1 MNERR
6 TKIFHVD
13 DGGCAARAAQII
25 LESPALKAQHQLVAG
40 LTHTS
45 VSMPRC
51 GALDPREVEFEWR
64 WAMASPQPSVGSW
77 YRLEGGEL
85 FEVVAIDDDDAT
97 IEIQY
102 FDGTVE
108 EMDLEE
114 WEAHCDERALRPADP
129 PEDWS
134 GSVDVEPDAESAR
147 SDPYSDD
154 RDVRASSLDGL
165 DIFDSQ

>member
-1 MNERR
+1 
-6 TKIFHVD
+6 
-13 DGGCAARAAQII
+13 
-25 LESPALKAQHQLVAG
+25 
-40 LTHTS
+40 
-45 VSMPRC
+45 
-51 GALDPREVEFEWR
+51 
-64 WAMASPQPSVGSW
+64 MASPQPSVGSW

-114 WEAHCDERALRPADP
+114 WETRCEERALEPADP

-134 GSVDVEPDAESAR
+134 GSVDVERDEESSR

-154 RDVRASSLDGL
+154 RDLRASPLDGL